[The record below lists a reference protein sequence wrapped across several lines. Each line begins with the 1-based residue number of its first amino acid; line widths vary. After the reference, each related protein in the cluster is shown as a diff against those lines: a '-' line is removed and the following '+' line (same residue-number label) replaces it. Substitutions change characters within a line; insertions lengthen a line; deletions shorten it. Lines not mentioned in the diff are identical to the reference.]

1 MPAERPRAPAGLGAP
16 GRTLWRAVTDGY
28 TLREDER
35 QALVAACRTLDEL
48 ARLEAALKDAPVVV
62 AGSKGQERPNPLFA
76 EVRSHRLAL
85 KALLASV
92 GLTDAEADRHAGAA
106 RSSAG
111 RKLARQRWDHRGAA

>member
-1 MPAERPRAPAGLGAP
+1 MPAERPKAPVGLGTH
-16 GRTLWRAVTDGY
+16 GRALWRAVTDGY

-35 QALVAACRTLDEL
+35 QALVAAAQTLDEL
-48 ARLEAALKDAPVVV
+48 ARIEAALKDAPVVV
-62 AGSKGQERPNPLFA
+62 EGSKGQERPNPLFA
-76 EVRSHRLAL
+76 EVRAHRLVL
-85 KALLASV
+85 KGLLLAV